1 VDLQVTRGF
10 RWGISMSR
18 SGESYVSVVT
28 GAELRGRTSERPPE
42 AAPERLGAHRA
53 RCGSR
58 RSIRAVLRSGHDGNG
73 RLIARCSASE
83 RLWSAGPT
91 ASPAKRSSLCFAF
104 YDPITEVSCRLVRTT
119 QVPQQTARSPV
130 TLSSVN
136 WKLALIPNPNPY
148 PPTSIQRR

>member
-1 VDLQVTRGF
+1 VVDLQVTRGF

-58 RSIRAVLRSGHDGNG
+58 RSIRADLRRGQGGDGRRSGAPFGARAGAAGGTHNSGYRERFRMPFG
-73 RLIARCSASE
+73 RR
-83 RLWSAGPT
+83 RRP
-91 ASPAKRSSLCFAF
+91 PA
-104 YDPITEVSCRLVRTT
+104 VG
-119 QVPQQTARSPV
+119 
-130 TLSSVN
+130 
-136 WKLALIPNPNPY
+136 
-148 PPTSIQRR
+148 